1 MEWLWVALGGAA
13 GALGRWSLSS
23 AVHGALGA
31 GWAWG
36 TLSVNVLGCL
46 GLGIVAVWADA
57 ATSGEWIRSGLG
69 IGFLGAFTT
78 FSTFSLEAVRM
89 AQDGEGGRA
98 AAYVLASVVI
108 GGLAVLAGMALGRWG
123 LGRLG

>member
-1 MEWLWVALGGAA
+1 VQWMWVALGGAT

-23 AVHGALGA
+23 AVHAGLGI
-31 GWAWG
+31 GFPWG
-36 TLSVNVLGCL
+36 TLAVNLIGCF

-78 FSTFSLEAVRM
+78 FSTFSLETVRLV
-89 AQDGEGGRA
+89 QEGEGGRA
-98 AAYVLASVVI
+98 AAYLVGSVLI
-108 GGLAVLAGMALGRWG
+108 GLLAVLAGMASGRWG
-123 LGRLG
+123 VARIG